1 MTALLPSTT
10 SGAGSAEKS
19 AVAVIAFTFVI
30 PWVSQNPMIYSL
42 ANQILIA
49 ITAAFSVYIMLRMN
63 LMTFAVPTFMAIGG
77 YTVAILAVRHGVT
90 DVLLLGLASF
100 VVPALFAL
108 PLGALVL
115 RLTGVYFVLVTFV
128 LTEIT
133 QLVLFETPGWTGGSN
148 GLVGMPVVTFF
159 GLELGDNRAV
169 LQVTI
174 GLALA
179 GAIVTAAVTRIL
191 RQHFAAIEENEL
203 LAQSLGLVVW
213 HYKAFGFAIAAGV
226 SGLAGFALV
235 NMLLTAH
242 PTSFSPLS
250 SVNYIAY
257 AIIGGKGS
265 MLGPV
270 VGGQRVG
277 IFGGSGV
284 GKSALIGMMT
294 RNTEAD
300 VTVVG
305 LVGER
310 GREVGEFLDD
320 ALGVEGRARSV
331 VVVSTPIS
339 RRCCACGRRWPLPL
353 MAEFFAAQG
362 KMCSGSRFAYALR
375 HGRA

>member
-1 MTALLPSTT
+1 MTARTLSKRGDL
-10 SGAGSAEKS
+10 AEAAS
-19 AVAVIAFTFVI
+19 VVVIAAAFVV
-30 PWVSQNPMIYSL
+30 PWLSQNPMVYSL
-42 ANQILIA
+42 ANQMLIA

-77 YTVAILAVRHGVT
+77 YTVAILGLRHGVT

-133 QLVLFETPGWTGGSN
+133 QLLLFETPGLTGGSN
-148 GLVGMPVVTFF
+148 GLVGMPAVTLF
-159 GLELGDNRAV
+159 GLELADNRAV

-179 GAIVTAAVTRIL
+179 GAIVTAAVTRTL

-242 PTSFSPLS
+242 PTSFSALS

-257 AIIGGKGS
+257 AIIGGKSS

-270 VGGQRVG
+270 VGGALLIWAGDVFALRGEYSQFL
-277 IFGGSGV
+277 FGF
-284 GKSALIGMMT
+284 LI
-294 RNTEAD
+294 
-300 VTVVG
+300 
-305 LVGER
+305 
-310 GREVGEFLDD
+310 
-320 ALGVEGRARSV
+320 V
-331 VVVSTPIS
+331 VVVLVAREGVVGTIHRLGVRVFSPPPPS
-339 RRCCACGRRWPLPL
+339 RSATVASSPTLSVPNAMEPL
-353 MAEFFAAQG
+353 Q
-362 KMCSGSRFAYALR
+362 
-375 HGRA
+375 

>member
-1 MTALLPSTT
+1 MTALSSSTT
-10 SGAGSAEKS
+10 RGEGIAESSA
-19 AVAVIAFTFVI
+19 AAVIAFAFVI
-30 PWVSQNPMIYSL
+30 PWISQNPMVYSL

-77 YTVAILAVRHGVT
+77 YTVAMLGVRHGVT

-213 HYKAFGFAIAAGV
+213 HYKALWFRDR
-226 SGLAGFALV
+226 
-235 NMLLTAH
+235 
-242 PTSFSPLS
+242 
-250 SVNYIAY
+250 
-257 AIIGGKGS
+257 GG
-265 MLGPV
+265 
-270 VGGQRVG
+270 RVG
-277 IFGGSGV
+277 PRGFRV
-284 GKSALIGMMT
+284 GQHAAHGASDVVQSA
-294 RNTEAD
+294 
-300 VTVVG
+300 
-305 LVGER
+305 LVGELHR
-310 GREVGEFLDD
+310 
-320 ALGVEGRARSV
+320 
-331 VVVSTPIS
+331 
-339 RRCCACGRRWPLPL
+339 
-353 MAEFFAAQG
+353 
-362 KMCSGSRFAYALR
+362 LR
-375 HGRA
+375 HHRR

>member
-1 MTALLPSTT
+1 MIQLARSTT
-10 SGAGSAEKS
+10 RGGGAAE
-19 AVAVIAFTFVI
+19 AVGVLVIASVFVI
-30 PWVSQNPMIYSL
+30 PWITQNPMVYSL
-42 ANQILIA
+42 ANQMLIA
-49 ITAAFSVYIMLRMN
+49 VTAAFSVYIMLRMN

-77 YTVAILAVRHGVT
+77 YTVAILGLRHGVT

-148 GLVGMPVVTFF
+148 GLVGMPAVTFF
-159 GLELGDNRAV
+159 GIELGDNRAV
-169 LQVTI
+169 LLVTI

-179 GAIVTAAVTRIL
+179 GATVTAVVTRGL

-242 PTSFSPLS
+242 PTSFSALS

-257 AIIGGKGS
+257 AIIGGKSS
-265 MLGPV
+265 MFGPI
-270 VGGQRVG
+270 VGGALLIWAG
-277 IFGGSGV
+277 DIF
-284 GKSALIGMMT
+284 AL
-294 RNTEAD
+294 R
-300 VTVVG
+300 
-305 LVGER
+305 GEYSQLLF
-310 GREVGEFLDD
+310 GFLI
-320 ALGVEGRARSV
+320 V
-331 VVVSTPIS
+331 VVVSVARDGIVGTIYRLGVRAASPAPS
-339 RRCCACGRRWPLPL
+339 SPSSSYSPKSSPTLSVPNAMEPL
-353 MAEFFAAQG
+353 Q
-362 KMCSGSRFAYALR
+362 
-375 HGRA
+375 

>member
-1 MTALLPSTT
+1 VTALPQSTARDR
-10 SGAGSAEKS
+10 SIAETAS
-19 AVAVIAFTFVI
+19 VVVIACAFAI
-30 PWVSQNPMIYSL
+30 PWLSENPMVYSL
-42 ANQILIA
+42 ANQMLIA

-77 YTVAILAVRHGVT
+77 YTVAILGLRHGVT
-90 DVLLLGLASF
+90 DVLLLGAASF

-148 GLVGMPVVTFF
+148 GLVGMPAVTFF
-159 GLELGDNRAV
+159 GIELGDNRAV
-169 LQVTI
+169 LLVTT

-179 GAIVTAAVTRIL
+179 GATITAAVTRIL

-213 HYKAFGFAIAAGV
+213 HYKAFGFVIAAGV

-257 AIIGGKGS
+257 TIIGGKTS
-265 MLGPV
+265 MLGPM
-270 VGGQRVG
+270 VGGALLIWAGDLFALRGEYSQFL
-277 IFGGSGV
+277 FGF
-284 GKSALIGMMT
+284 LI
-294 RNTEAD
+294 
-300 VTVVG
+300 
-305 LVGER
+305 
-310 GREVGEFLDD
+310 
-320 ALGVEGRARSV
+320 V
-331 VVVSTPIS
+331 VVVLVARDGIVGTVHRFGLRMLSRGSTLNAPS
-339 RRCCACGRRWPLPL
+339 
-353 MAEFFAAQG
+353 AAMRVPPATEPQP
-362 KMCSGSRFAYALR
+362 
-375 HGRA
+375 

>member
-1 MTALLPSTT
+1 MTALSH
-10 SGAGSAEKS
+10 SAARDGSFAEAAS
-19 AVAVIAFTFVI
+19 VVVIACAFAI
-30 PWVSQNPMIYSL
+30 PWLSENPMIYSL
-42 ANQILIA
+42 ANQMLIA

-77 YTVAILAVRHGVT
+77 YTVAILGLRHGVT

-148 GLVGMPVVTFF
+148 GLVGMPAVTFF
-159 GLELGDNRAV
+159 GIELGDNRAV
-169 LQVTI
+169 LLVTT

-179 GAIVTAAVTRIL
+179 GATITAAVTRIL

-213 HYKAFGFAIAAGV
+213 HYKAFGFVIAAGV

-257 AIIGGKGS
+257 TIIGGKAS

-270 VGGQRVG
+270 VGGALLIWAGDLFALRGEYSQFL
-277 IFGGSGV
+277 FGF
-284 GKSALIGMMT
+284 LI
-294 RNTEAD
+294 
-300 VTVVG
+300 
-305 LVGER
+305 
-310 GREVGEFLDD
+310 
-320 ALGVEGRARSV
+320 V
-331 VVVSTPIS
+331 VVVLAARDGVVGTVHRFGVRLLS
-339 RRCCACGRRWPLPL
+339 RGPSLKVAS
-353 MAEFFAAQG
+353 A
-362 KMCSGSRFAYALR
+362 ALR
-375 HGRA
+375 VPPATETQP

>member
-1 MTALLPSTT
+1 MTARSLSTRRD
-10 SGAGSAEKS
+10 GGIAEAAS
-19 AVAVIAFTFVI
+19 VAVIACVFVV
-30 PWVSQNPMIYSL
+30 PWVSENPMIYSL
-42 ANQILIA
+42 ANQMLIA

-77 YTVAILAVRHGVT
+77 YTVAILGLRHGVT
-90 DVLLLGLASF
+90 DVLLLGVASF

-148 GLVGMPVVTFF
+148 GLVGMPAVTFF
-159 GLELGDNRAV
+159 GIELGDNRAV
-169 LQVTI
+169 LLVTT

-179 GAIVTAAVTRIL
+179 GATITAMVTRGL

-213 HYKAFGFAIAAGV
+213 HYKAFGFAVAAGV

-270 VGGQRVG
+270 VGGALLIWAG
-277 IFGGSGV
+277 EIF
-284 GKSALIGMMT
+284 AL
-294 RNTEAD
+294 R
-300 VTVVG
+300 
-305 LVGER
+305 GEYSQ
-310 GREVGEFLDD
+310 FLFGF
-320 ALGVEGRARSV
+320 LIV
-331 VVVSTPIS
+331 VVV
-339 RRCCACGRRWPLPL
+339 L
-353 MAEFFAAQG
+353 AARDG
-362 KMCSGSRFAYALR
+362 VVGTIYRLGVRLVSPGPSSSSLKASPAALR
-375 HGRA
+375 VPTATEPQP

>member
-1 MTALLPSTT
+1 MTGLSVSPTR
-10 SGAGSAEKS
+10 SAAFAEMAS
-19 AVAVIAFTFVI
+19 ILVIAIGFVI
-30 PWVSQNPMIYSL
+30 PWLSQNPMVYSL
-42 ANQILIA
+42 ANQMLIA
-49 ITAAFSVYIMLRMN
+49 ITASFSVYIMLRLN

-77 YTVAILAVRHGVT
+77 YTVAILGIRHGVT
-90 DVLLLGLASF
+90 DVILLGLASF

-133 QLVLFETPGWTGGSN
+133 QLVLFETPAWTGGSN
-148 GLVGMPVVTFF
+148 GLVGIPAVTFF
-159 GLELGDNRAV
+159 GIELGDNRAV
-169 LQVTI
+169 LLVTV

-179 GAIVTAAVTRIL
+179 GAIITAAITRGL

-213 HYKAFGFAIAAGV
+213 HYKAFGFTVAAGV

-242 PTSFSPLS
+242 PTSFSALS

-270 VGGQRVG
+270 VGGALLIWAG
-277 IFGGSGV
+277 DIF
-284 GKSALIGMMT
+284 AL
-294 RNTEAD
+294 R
-300 VTVVG
+300 
-305 LVGER
+305 GEYSQ
-310 GREVGEFLDD
+310 FLFGF
-320 ALGVEGRARSV
+320 LIV
-331 VVVSTPIS
+331 VVVLLARDGIVGTVYRLGVRLVSPPPSATPLKASPTVLRGPSVTES
-339 RRCCACGRRWPLPL
+339 RP
-353 MAEFFAAQG
+353 
-362 KMCSGSRFAYALR
+362 
-375 HGRA
+375 